1 MRVELLP
8 LDPSFEA
15 GVEIKVSEVPEDM
28 GRIQRFQIAA
38 THPARPG
45 VVLRQPFTP
54 PAGCNR
60 SELVNTATWINYLP
74 ESWRLIVNA
83 LWAAGT
89 DAYTEVETFE
99 NTPVSIGEVRADKTR
114 SAADWTPRE
123 ALVELLRRIDSGEY
137 SGMDALILCWRTVK
151 KTASKALEINSYYS
165 ASSPDIH
172 TTLGVLARSEWSIHQ
187 GATGED

>member
-74 ESWRLIVNA
+74 ESWRMIVNA
-83 LWAAGT
+83 LWASGP
-89 DAYTEVETFE
+89 DAYAEVETFE
-99 NTPVSIGEVRADKTR
+99 NAPVSIGEIKADKSR
-114 SAADWTPRE
+114 NARDWKPRD
-123 ALVELLRRIDSGEY
+123 ALVELLRRIDSGNY
-137 SGMDALILCWRTVK
+137 PDLDALVMAWRERSS
-151 KTASKALEINSYYS
+151 AGEISSFYS

-172 TTLGVLARSEWSIHQ
+172 VTLGILSRAEHMIHEIAS
-187 GATGED
+187 GNMEPG

>member
-28 GRIQRFQIAA
+28 GRTQRFQIAA

-60 SELVNTATWINYLP
+60 SELINTATWINYLP

-83 LWAAGT
+83 LWAAQAGGPGT
-89 DAYTEVETFE
+89 RHRVGLA
-99 NTPVSIGEVRADKTR
+99 
-114 SAADWTPRE
+114 
-123 ALVELLRRIDSGEY
+123 
-137 SGMDALILCWRTVK
+137 MTVI
-151 KTASKALEINSYYS
+151 KALG
-165 ASSPDIH
+165 D
-172 TTLGVLARSEWSIHQ
+172 
-187 GATGED
+187 

>member
-8 LDPSFEA
+8 LDPSFET

-60 SELVNTATWINYLP
+60 SV
-74 ESWRLIVNA
+74 
-83 LWAAGT
+83 GT
-89 DAYTEVETFE
+89 DQHGDVDQLPAGVVASDRQR
-99 NTPVSIGEVRADKTR
+99 PVG
-114 SAADWTPRE
+114 
-123 ALVELLRRIDSGEY
+123 G
-137 SGMDALILCWRTVK
+137 G
-151 KTASKALEINSYYS
+151 
-165 ASSPDIH
+165 H
-172 TTLGVLARSEWSIHQ
+172 
-187 GATGED
+187 